1 MYKEYSISFMLTK
14 SRKQLTA
21 RFLQRTVL
29 FLTTY
34 SGGLALFYLFGN
46 AQDFQDSTQF
56 LILAVLAATA
66 LLTTTLALILSLVTL
81 GLFLARKRKRNLM
94 LFCIGFACFAVVFA
108 ITLGSHVILLLSR
121 GM

>member
-1 MYKEYSISFMLTK
+1 MLRK

-34 SGGLALFYLFGN
+34 SAGLALFFLFGN
-46 AQDFQDSTQF
+46 AQDFLDSTQS
-56 LILAVLAATA
+56 LILSVLAGTA
-66 LLTTTLALILSLVTL
+66 LLTAMLAFILSLITL
-81 GLFLARKRKRNLM
+81 WIFIARKRKRNLV
-94 LFCIGFACFAVVFA
+94 LFFLGFFCFSIVLVLA
-108 ITLGSHVILLLSR
+108 LGAHIIIMLSR